1 MSLKVVEYD
10 SKSHQEVK
18 TLGDGFSNT
27 RDANNCAYARNIPNN
42 HFYKVEQSDTPVMQ
56 SYEDNNEL
64 DYSRNDFSVP
74 LGEPRNQKYHVFW
87 EGWGCLVVL
96 AILIFLALAWQA
108 SGAPM

>member
-10 SKSHQEVK
+10 SKSRQEVE

-56 SYEDNNEL
+56 SYEDNREL
-64 DYSRNDFSVP
+64 DYSRGTDSVSRR
-74 LGEPRNQKYHVFW
+74 EQRSQKYHVFW

-108 SGAPM
+108 SGGAL